1 MHVLVAIPGK
11 HYLNALSPLLS
22 ALGERIVPVAMDQV
36 PACQVSR
43 STIVSAFREALK
55 GQSRP
60 AVFSTTQ
67 TSPWAIFDALL
78 ADTTNRR
85 ALVFYEPAGLGIARK
100 LEGGATTFDAVTIWS
115 AEARSLIE
123 FVRTNSRYVT
133 LVRVDEALY
142 SPRTLLEI
150 CADRFLFDLV
160 DCTVKPAAYSVPA
173 TLYRLVAESSV
184 RQMPALSALDAR
196 LASLALALE
205 AGDSTYL
212 GDLDPFIAK
221 YCSLVHNQRNFSR
234 MAAEADALRT
244 ANRLAEDAAQALRLQ
259 LAAKGKGFQTG
270 ASSHE
275 IGAGPDGCLRE
286 HIASIESEK
295 AHLLETLADVQAIA
309 ETHVSEA
316 ATLRARLEVDHRRLV
331 KLEAELRR
339 TASARLAASEAQSGA
354 PDEAAAPARNWT
366 RIAPSGMRN
375 LAALLRPRLWL
386 RTRRDAN
393 LVVRSDFFDADWYI
407 ERNADIH
414 ALGVDPAKHFVRY
427 GGQEGRAP
435 GPAFSSRCYLDENPD
450 VAHAGLNP
458 LLHYLRLGRAEDRK
472 IRRAE

>member
-11 HYLNALSPLLS
+11 HHRAALSPLLS
-22 ALGERIVPVAMDQV
+22 ALGERIVPVATDES
-36 PACQVSR
+36 PARQANR
-43 STIVSAFREALK
+43 STIVSAFREAMK
-55 GQSRP
+55 GQSDT
-60 AVFSTTQ
+60 AVFATTCA
-67 TSPWAIFDALL
+67 SPWAIFDALL
-78 ADTTNRR
+78 TETTNRR
-85 ALVFYEPAGLGIARK
+85 ALVFYEPAGLAIARK
-100 LEGGATTFDAVTIWS
+100 LEGGTTVFDAAAIWS
-115 AEARSLIE
+115 TEARSLVE
-123 FVRTNSRYVT
+123 FAHANSRHVT
-133 LVRVDEALY
+133 LVRVDEALCA
-142 SPRTLLEI
+142 PRAFLES

-160 DCTVKPAAYSVPA
+160 DCTVKPAASSFPA
-173 TLYRLVAESSV
+173 TLYRLVAESIV
-184 RQMPALSALDAR
+184 QQMLALSTLDAR
-196 LASLALALE
+196 LSSHALALE
-205 AGDSTYL
+205 AGRTTYL

-221 YCSLVHNQRNFSR
+221 YRSLLQDQRNLSR
-234 MAAEADALRT
+234 VAAEADALRT
-244 ANRLAEDAAQALRLQ
+244 ANWLAEDAAQALRLQ
-259 LAAKGKGFQTG
+259 LAAKDKGYQTG
-270 ASSHE
+270 ASSNE
-275 IGAGPDGCLRE
+275 IGAGPDGDLRE
-286 HIASIESEK
+286 HIAAIESEK

-316 ATLRARLEVDHRRLV
+316 ATLRARLEADHRRLV

-354 PDEAAAPARNWT
+354 PEEAAAPARNGT

-407 ERNADIH
+407 ERNADIQ

-458 LLHYLRLGRAEDRK
+458 LLHYLRLGRAEGRK